1 MGPIRVSHKQHSGA
15 IGVPVLGH
23 MLKHMPSHVPG
34 TQVPIHMAGYVPIY
48 VPDRHMPENMLK
60 HVPQSSKWHRL
71 FR

>member
-1 MGPIRVSHKQHSGA
+1 
-15 IGVPVLGH
+15 
-23 MLKHMPSHVPG
+23 MLKHVPSHVPG